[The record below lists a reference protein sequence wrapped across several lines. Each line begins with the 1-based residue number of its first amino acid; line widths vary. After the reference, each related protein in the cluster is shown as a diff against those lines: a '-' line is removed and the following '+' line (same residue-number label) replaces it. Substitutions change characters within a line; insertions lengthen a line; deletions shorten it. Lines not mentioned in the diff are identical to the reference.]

1 MVRLTPTCLP
11 NLYLQRAIRNF
22 DLPFTTA
29 FMAVDDVAGIFLDGE
44 NWIATSSFLSGLIAA
59 CRFLCY
65 PFLNI
70 DSKFGIRE
78 NSGK

>member
-1 MVRLTPTCLP
+1 
-11 NLYLQRAIRNF
+11 
-22 DLPFTTA
+22 
-29 FMAVDDVAGIFLDGE
+29 MAVDDVAGIFLDGE